1 MTPRFDRL
9 YKQIMAELGQPV
21 IDLPS
26 DVNLKVAALPID
38 DHLVHIYFHD
48 PNVSHLLNEA
58 QHRGTPIGGIY
69 SASKHSPH
77 TPEGKYHLH
86 LYAKGNQIGA
96 LNIDGTTHDSWHG
109 HRLPNVVVSGIKTH
123 FPSFQV
129 PDDGVLE
136 TVCPEVADFIRLLEE
151 FK

>member
-21 IDLPS
+21 VDLPP
-26 DVNLKVAALPID
+26 DVNLKVATLPI
-38 DHLVHIYFHD
+38 HEYLVHIYFHD
-48 PNVSHLLNEA
+48 AGVSTLLREA

-69 SASKHSPH
+69 SAVKHSPH
-77 TPEGKYHLH
+77 TPEGKHHLH

-109 HRLPNVVVSGIKTH
+109 HRLPNMVVNGIRTH
-123 FPSFQV
+123 FPSFHV
-129 PDDGVLE
+129 PEDGVLE
-136 TVCPEVADFIRLLEE
+136 TVSPEVADFILLLEQ